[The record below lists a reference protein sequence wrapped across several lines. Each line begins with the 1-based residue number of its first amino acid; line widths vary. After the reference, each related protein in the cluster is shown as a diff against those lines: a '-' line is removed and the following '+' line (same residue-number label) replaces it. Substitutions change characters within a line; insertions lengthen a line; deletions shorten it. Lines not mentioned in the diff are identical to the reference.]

1 MSYAILQT
9 DKGSTTPDDVDVR
22 GPYDTRQDA
31 AEDLH
36 YLIDAELHLRKGVT
50 YQLGRVEVEK

>member
-1 MSYAILQT
+1 MSYVILQT
-9 DKGSTTPDDVDVR
+9 DNDSTTPDDVR

>member
-1 MSYAILQT
+1 MSYVILQT
-9 DKGSTTPDDVDVR
+9 DKGSTAPDDVR

-36 YLIDAELHLRKGVT
+36 YLIDAELHIRKGVT

>member
-1 MSYAILQT
+1 MSYVILQT
-9 DKGSTTPDDVDVR
+9 DKGSTTPDDVR

-50 YQLGRVEVEK
+50 YQLGRVEMEK

>member
-1 MSYAILQT
+1 MSYVILQT
-9 DKGSTTPDDVDVR
+9 DKDSTTPDDVR

-50 YQLGRVEVEK
+50 YQLGWVEVEK